1 MVFFFFSLYLVAV
14 AQGGHKPCVQAFG
27 ADQFDEDDKKE
38 RLAKSSF
45 FNWWYFSTAAGV
57 FVAQLVLSYVQE
69 NMSWELGFGIPGA
82 FMCLAL
88 VLFLLGSMTYRFG
101 SSSGERGPFVRIGLV
116 FVKATRNWYSSST
129 ETSSVSKENDG
140 KRHFLDR
147 ALLLGSE
154 TEGQVCTIHD
164 VEDAKTILRL
174 VPIWCTCLAYAI
186 VFSQAATLF
195 TKQGATMD
203 RTITPTLEIPAASM
217 QSIIHICVVLC
228 VPIYDRILVPLARAA
243 TKKPAG
249 ITMLQRIGTG
259 MLFSILL
266 MVTAAFVERQRL
278 ITAWDHGLVDK
289 PDVTVPMSAWW
300 LAPQYMLF
308 GIADVFTV
316 IGLQEFFYD
325 QVPADLKSVGLA
337 LYLSVFGVGSF
348 LSSFLI
354 TVIDGATGSDG
365 GNSWFSSN
373 LNRGH
378 FDYFYWLLAGI
389 SAVTMLAYLYFA
401 KSYVYKRKG

>member
-1 MVFFFFSLYLVAV
+1 MAV

-88 VLFLLGSMTYRFG
+88 VLFLLGSVTYRFG
-101 SSSGERGPFVRIGLV
+101 SSYDQRNPFVRIGLV
-116 FVKATRNWYSSST
+116 FVNAGRNWYSSSM
-129 ETSSVSKENDG
+129 ETSSVSKEDGG

-147 ALLLGSE
+147 ALLVGSE
-154 TEGQVCTIHD
+154 TEGRACTAHD
-164 VEDAKTILRL
+164 LEDAKAILRL
-174 VPIWCTCLAYAI
+174 VPIWCSCLAYAI
-186 VFSQAATLF
+186 VFAQAATLF

-203 RTITPTLEIPAASM
+203 RAITPTLEIPAASM
-217 QSIIHICVVLC
+217 QSIIHICVVIC
-228 VPIYDRILVPLARAA
+228 VPIYDRVLVPLARAV
-243 TKKPAG
+243 TRKPAG

-259 MLFSILL
+259 MLFSIML
-266 MVTAAFVERQRL
+266 MVTAALVESKRL
-278 ITAWDHGLVDK
+278 ATAREHGLVDE
-289 PDVTVPMSAWW
+289 PDATVPMSAWW
-300 LAPQYMLF
+300 LAPQYVLF
-308 GIADVFTV
+308 GVADVFTV
-316 IGLQEFFYD
+316 IGLQEYFYD

-337 LYLSVFGVGSF
+337 LYLSVLGVGSF
-348 LSSFLI
+348 LSGFLI
-354 TVIDGATGSDG
+354 TVIDGATGGEG
-365 GNSWFSSN
+365 GDSWFSSN

-378 FDYFYWLLAGI
+378 LDYFYWLLAGI
-389 SAVTMLAYLYFA
+389 SALTMLAYLHFA
-401 KSYVYKRKG
+401 RSYVYKRKD